1 MPVSEEM
8 KLVRRCF
15 TTICIMKEIIKVNLF
30 KEICIQVIVEVVQIF
45 LPAIELHNR

>member
-30 KEICIQVIVEVVQIF
+30 KEICIQGDCGSCADIF
-45 LPAIELHNR
+45 TSDRTPQ